1 MAQGTG
7 GEPPEERARR
17 SVARMLGV
25 GVATLVTLVL
35 LAGWGSLG
43 VFILEPGEAAVL
55 LRLGRYADT
64 RTLPGLH
71 FSLPPPIVTRVV
83 VEVDEVRN
91 EDFGFRGKE
100 AADMPKVAVQ
110 EATMQTRDNNIVRVG
125 FAVQYSIK
133 DAFHALYRVADRDA
147 VVRDAA
153 QAAMREAVGKE
164 TVDGVL
170 RERRAALADEAR
182 SLLQAI
188 LDSYGAGLDVRS
200 VQLQNVQPPAPVRE
214 AFADVLKA
222 NQDASRMVNEAEGY
236 RNTVIPNA
244 RAEATETLESAEAY
258 KAETIAR
265 ATGEAERFRAIAVE
279 YRKAPEITAR
289 RMHIETME
297 SVLGGVEKV
306 LVDPGS
312 AGLLPYLPLNLG
324 GGRKP

>member
-324 GGRKP
+324 GGTKP

>member
-1 MAQGTG
+1 MAEAGSNL
-7 GEPPEERARR
+7 PPEERARR
-17 SVARMLGV
+17 SVGRLLGA
-25 GVATLVTLVL
+25 GLAASLVLVL
-35 LAGWGSLG
+35 LLGWAWLG
-43 VFILEPGEAAVL
+43 VFILEPGEAVVL
-55 LRLGRYADT
+55 LQMGKYEGT
-64 RTLPGLH
+64 RTQPGLH
-71 FSLPPPIVTRVV
+71 FSLPPPIVTRVRV
-83 VEVDEVRN
+83 DVDEVRN

-100 AADMPKVAVQ
+100 GVDTTHESLQ

-133 DAFHALYRVADRDA
+133 DAYEALYKVADRSA

-170 RERRAALADEAR
+170 RERRAALTEEAR
-182 SLLQAI
+182 GLLQEI
-188 LDSYGAGLDVRS
+188 LDSYGAGLDIRS

-222 NQDASRMVNEAEGY
+222 NQDASRLVNEAEGY
-236 RNTVIPNA
+236 RNSLIPNA
-244 RAEATETLESAEAY
+244 RAEATEITEAALGY
-258 KAETIAR
+258 RDSTIAL
-265 ATGEAERFRAIAVE
+265 ATGEAQRFQALAGE

-306 LVDPGS
+306 IVDPGS

-324 GGRKP
+324 GRAQP